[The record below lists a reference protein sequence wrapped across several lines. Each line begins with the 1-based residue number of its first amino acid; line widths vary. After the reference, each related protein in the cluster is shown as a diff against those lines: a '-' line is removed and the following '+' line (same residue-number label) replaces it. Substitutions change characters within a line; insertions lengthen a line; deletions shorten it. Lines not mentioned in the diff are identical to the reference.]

1 MLWKR
6 SKAESEV
13 ISEASKQTKNI
24 LLCSG
29 KNKRVGESLQ
39 KTFTLR
45 SSFLNLQ
52 VWSATNSPSVA
63 VAGGHGRCGQAVEKA
78 SQPAFLLGSH
88 CKGMAAGMWFP
99 RWPYGCNPEEMLM
112 MMMTMM
118 LLWAGSCPKPLPLRA
133 LPGPSHPPPRQLLLG
148 WKQQKANL
156 YLKKRKKENTSLPVE
171 LSEGRDQIDAG
182 RGGGGKAGGRE
193 AGLPLQ

>member
-1 MLWKR
+1 MLWKW

-24 LLCSG
+24 LLRSG

-52 VWSATNSPSVA
+52 VWSTTNSPSVA
-63 VAGGHGRCGQAVEKA
+63 VAGGHGRCGQAVGKA
-78 SQPAFLLGSH
+78 SQPAFLPGSH

-99 RWPYGCNPEEMLM
+99 RWPYAATLRRCCCCWCCCGLAPVRSLSLSLPCLV
-112 MMMTMM
+112 
-118 LLWAGSCPKPLPLRA
+118 PLT
-133 LPGPSHPPPRQLLLG
+133 HPPDSFCWG
-148 WKQQKANL
+148 ENN
-156 YLKKRKKENTSLPVE
+156 RKL
-171 LSEGRDQIDAG
+171 ICI
-182 RGGGGKAGGRE
+182 
-193 AGLPLQ
+193 